1 MANGS
6 PGTSLTVAGLW
17 IDGAALLRPHLG
29 NIIWIAAMFLFL
41 PQLAVDILSPKP
53 TVPTLPGSGTLAAI
67 ALVSVV
73 GLVGQLASIAI
84 LLGGPASPRTIGEAI
99 QRGFQM
105 TPRALLAL
113 LLVFACL
120 LPAVLLLGAAG
131 AALGV
136 NPAQLA
142 KPTLSL
148 SLLLLVFMGFMLVC
162 AARLVPLNAV
172 LIREQHP
179 AWPSVRR
186 AWAISKDASWA
197 IAGFLLTLM
206 LALYATAGLL
216 NMVGG
221 VVVSLLFG
229 GSVVGKLILA
239 TLTAAASTGFSLM
252 SLSMGV
258 VAYRSLAK

>member
-1 MANGS
+1 
-6 PGTSLTVAGLW
+6 
-17 IDGAALLRPHLG
+17 
-29 NIIWIAAMFLFL
+29 
-41 PQLAVDILSPKP
+41 
-53 TVPTLPGSGTLAAI
+53 
-67 ALVSVV
+67 
-73 GLVGQLASIAI
+73 
-84 LLGGPASPRTIGEAI
+84 
-99 QRGFQM
+99 M

-197 IAGFLLTLM
+197 IAGFLLTVF
-206 LALYATAGLL
+206 LALRLTVGLVD
-216 NMVGG
+216 MVGD
-221 VVVSLLFG
+221 VLVSLLFG
-229 GSVVGKLILA
+229 GSVVGKLIVA
-239 TLTAAASTGFSLM
+239 TLKAAASTGFSLM